1 MNLFP
6 DNILGNEKFD
16 FDNFVPIECKAYPGY
31 YYVPYYPTIVVTRDG
46 DLIDLPTRKKT
57 VDSKHRPK
65 GNENPK
71 YYRNVIIPGFILPS
85 GRPMTVGLHRLVML
99 AFSGRPPKNIE
110 YPMVNHK
117 DGDKWNNCIDNLEWI
132 DFSGN
137 IDHAY
142 RTGLRTDNV
151 HVLAKNLRTGEEKE
165 WHSFGDCAKFFGVH
179 PERPF
184 SWSLTPDKVF
194 KKEWIFK
201 RKNDP
206 RPWPNIK
213 WYPGY
218 KNDRINVKPIIGVN
232 YKLGICVFGDSAP
245 EVANIANVSIPT
257 ITAGIR
263 KHGVYSHKDWFFKYK
278 DDPNPL
284 PMNEIESVGM
294 TSYRITKPVQA
305 YNPDLK
311 VCYFANS
318 IAEMAR
324 MTGVD
329 RYKLKDRLKTK
340 NKFGSIGG
348 WYYRF
353 PDSTMPFPYLE
364 QWDNLKKR

>member
-1 MNLFP
+1 MSVFSDDDRFYL
-6 DNILGNEKFD
+6 DD
-16 FDNFVPIECKAYPGY
+16 FVPKECKDFPGY
-31 YYVPYYPTIVVTRDG
+31 YRVPFYPALAVTKFG
-46 DLIDLPTRKKT
+46 DVMDLVNRKQIF
-57 VDSKHRPK
+57 DSKAEPK
-65 GNENPK
+65 SETQAK
-71 YYRNVIIPGFILPS
+71 SYCRVSVPGLFT
-85 GRPMTVGLHRLVML
+85 MANTKVTVMVHRLVAL
-99 AFSGRPPKNIE
+99 AFLGLPPEENKHPI
-110 YPMVNHK
+110 VNHK
-117 DGDKWNNCIDNLEWI
+117 DGNKRNNHVSNLEWI

-165 WHSFGDCAKFFGVH
+165 WHSFGECAKFFGVH

-232 YKLGICVFGDSAP
+232 YKLGICVFGDNVP

-257 ITAGIR
+257 LAAGIR

>member
-1 MNLFP
+1 MN
-6 DNILGNEKFD
+6 
-16 FDNFVPIECKAYPGY
+16 NFLKDVPIDSKYDFTNFQPSECKDYPGFFY
-31 YYVPYYPTIVVTRDG
+31 IPFYPNLAVSSRG
-46 DLIDLPTRKKT
+46 DVLYLQSGKVIINSTHRKGSSP
-57 VDSKHRPK
+57 D
-65 GNENPK
+65 
-71 YYRNVIIPGFILPS
+71 YYRTVPIPNEILPS
-85 GRPMTVGLHRLVML
+85 GRNKTVGVHRLVLL
-99 AFSGRPPKNIE
+99 AFKGLPDENIIE
-110 YPMVNHK
+110 YPIVNHK
-117 DGDKWNNCIDNLEWI
+117 DGDKWNNNLDNLEWV

-218 KNDRINVKPIIGVN
+218 KNDRKGTTPIIGVN
-232 YKLGICVFGDSAP
+232 YKLGICVFGDSAS

-257 ITAGIR
+257 ITTGIR

-278 DDPNPL
+278 DNPNPL